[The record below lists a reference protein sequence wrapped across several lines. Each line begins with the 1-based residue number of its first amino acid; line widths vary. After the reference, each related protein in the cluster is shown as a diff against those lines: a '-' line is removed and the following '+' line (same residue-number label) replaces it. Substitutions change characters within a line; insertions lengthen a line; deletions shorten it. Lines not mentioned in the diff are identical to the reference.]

1 MFVSTYLLQRL
12 LLVAI
17 IVSLASGFSFPINV
31 NGEFVGSVE
40 VNDGSDLLTAANTFC
55 SQLQLKMGK
64 QCDDKMIEAL
74 NDYSSICWQ
83 SEQILKELDLVDVC
97 RGVAAPSDAAILK
110 MIASDVS
117 RAAESSPHV
126 RPTKYVEIGSHRGCS
141 TFVVANLTSYSG
153 GSSILYSHDLWPDQ
167 LHQLADIT
175 TPPPLEEGKEWTFL
189 EFYRGVYSRQLQR
202 RVIPIRGPSNDTL
215 EIHDNG
221 SVSVALVDGDHSY
234 EGCIWDLRK
243 LWPKMQP
250 SSPVYIH
257 DSDIPDVKRCITEF
271 IAEQAIEKYDMNLR
285 LTTYVRLYTP
295 AF

>member
-1 MFVSTYLLQRL
+1 MPSRGLFVVVATLLCL
-12 LLVAI
+12 
-17 IVSLASGFSFPINV
+17 IVTLTSGFSFPVDV
-31 NGEFVGSVE
+31 NGELVGSLDVK
-40 VNDGSDLLTAANTFC
+40 DGSELLTAAKTFC
-55 SQLQLKMGK
+55 SHLEIKTGHV
-64 QCDDKMIEAL
+64 CDDNMIETLKA
-74 NDYSSICWQ
+74 YSSLCWQ
-83 SEQILKELDLVDVC
+83 SEQILNELELRDVC
-97 RGVAAPSDAAILK
+97 RGVAAPTDAAILK

-126 RPTKYVEIGSHRGCS
+126 RPTKYVEIGSYRGCS
-141 TFVVANLTSYSG
+141 TFVVANLSSYSG
-153 GSSILYSHDLWPDQ
+153 GSSILYAHDLWPDQ

-175 TPPPLEEGKEWTFL
+175 APPPPTTEWTFL
-189 EFYRGVYSRQLQR
+189 EFYRGVFSRQLQR

-215 EIHDNG
+215 DIHDNG

-271 IAEQAIEKYDMNLR
+271 IAEKAIEKYDMNIR

-295 AF
+295 SF